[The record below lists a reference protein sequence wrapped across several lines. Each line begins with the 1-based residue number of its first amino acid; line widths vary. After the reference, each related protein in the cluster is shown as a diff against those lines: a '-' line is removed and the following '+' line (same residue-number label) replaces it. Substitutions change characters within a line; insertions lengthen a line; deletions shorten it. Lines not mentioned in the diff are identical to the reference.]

1 MPYIAPE
8 VVQEV
13 KRMDL
18 LTYLKNYEPYELVH
32 FSGNTYTTKSH
43 DSLKISNGRW
53 MWWSRGVGGRSA
65 LDYLIKVRDY
75 SFMEAVELIAGQA
88 AIQPPAALPAE
99 KTKEKK
105 LLLPKANRYLTN
117 VVSYLKGRGIDTEL
131 IDFCIRT
138 GRVYESEYHHNAV
151 FVGMDQAG
159 KPKYAALRGIGTDF
173 IGEASGSDKNYSF
186 SIPADSRCSTVHL
199 FESAIDLLSYA
210 TLEKMEG
217 QKWQAQHL
225 LSLAGVYQ
233 PAKEIENNDALCI
246 RLGIRQTNRGEKT
259 IKITHQAG
267 QAIKSSGKGTI
278 KVSGRT
284 VKTAERTART
294 TFKTTEQTAKATQDG
309 EIIQNWDIALHF
321 LWIECV
327 LQSSQ

>member
-1 MPYIAPE
+1 MPYIPPE

-13 KRMDL
+13 KKIDL

-32 FSGNTYTTKSH
+32 FSGNTYTTRSH

-53 MWWSRGVGGRSA
+53 TWWSRGVGGRSA

-88 AIQPPAALPAE
+88 AIQPPITLPTE

-105 LLLPKANRYLTN
+105 LLLPKANRSLTN
-117 VVSYLKGRGIDTEL
+117 VVSYLQGRGIDTEL
-131 IDFCIRT
+131 IEFCIKT
-138 GRVYESEYHHNAV
+138 GRVYESGYHHNAV

-186 SIPADSRCSTVHL
+186 SIPADGQCGTVHL

-210 TLEKMEG
+210 TLKKMDG
-217 QKWQAQHL
+217 QVWRAEHL

-233 PAKEIENNDALCI
+233 PAKEIEKSKVPAALTWFLREHPEVKNVAFHLDNDRAGRLATLAIRTVLPEKYHTEDKPPPRGNDYNDTLCI
-246 RLGIRQTNRGEKT
+246 RLGLRQTKRAK
-259 IKITHQAG
+259 
-267 QAIKSSGKGTI
+267 KS
-278 KVSGRT
+278 
-284 VKTAERTART
+284 ERSYER
-294 TFKTTEQTAKATQDG
+294 
-309 EIIQNWDIALHF
+309 
-321 LWIECV
+321 
-327 LQSSQ
+327 

>member
-1 MPYIAPE
+1 MPYIPPE
-8 VVQEV
+8 VLREV

-75 SFMEAVELIAGQA
+75 SFMEAVALIAGQA
-88 AIQPPAALPAE
+88 AIMPTEPSPAE

-105 LLLPKANRYLTN
+105 LLLPKANRYYTN
-117 VVSYLKGRGIDTEL
+117 VVSYLKGRGIDMEL
-131 IDFCIRT
+131 IEFCIKT

-186 SIPADSRCSTVHL
+186 CIPADGGGSTVHL

-217 QKWQAQHL
+217 QEWRGEHL

-233 PAKEIENNDALCI
+233 PAKEIEKSKVPAALTRFLKEHPDVKTIIFHLDNDRAGRLATLAMRTVLPEKYHTEDKPSPGGNDYNDALCI
-246 RLGIRQTNRGEKT
+246 RLGIRQTKRAK
-259 IKITHQAG
+259 
-267 QAIKSSGKGTI
+267 KS
-278 KVSGRT
+278 
-284 VKTAERTART
+284 ERSHER
-294 TFKTTEQTAKATQDG
+294 
-309 EIIQNWDIALHF
+309 
-321 LWIECV
+321 
-327 LQSSQ
+327 

>member
-1 MPYIAPE
+1 MKLMPYIAPE

-88 AIQPPAALPAE
+88 AIQPPVVLPVE
-99 KTKEKK
+99 KAKEKK

-138 GRVYESEYHHNAV
+138 ERVYESEYHHNAV

-186 SIPADSRCSTVHL
+186 SIPVDSGCSTVHL

-217 QKWQAQHL
+217 QKWKAQHL

-233 PAKEIENNDALCI
+233 PAKEIEKSKVPAALTRFLKEYPEVKNIVFHLDNDRAGRLATLAIRTVLPERYRTEDKPPSGGNDFNDTLCI
-246 RLGIRQTNRGEKT
+246 RLGIRQTKRAKKN
-259 IKITHQAG
+259 
-267 QAIKSSGKGTI
+267 
-278 KVSGRT
+278 
-284 VKTAERTART
+284 ERSHER
-294 TFKTTEQTAKATQDG
+294 
-309 EIIQNWDIALHF
+309 
-321 LWIECV
+321 
-327 LQSSQ
+327 